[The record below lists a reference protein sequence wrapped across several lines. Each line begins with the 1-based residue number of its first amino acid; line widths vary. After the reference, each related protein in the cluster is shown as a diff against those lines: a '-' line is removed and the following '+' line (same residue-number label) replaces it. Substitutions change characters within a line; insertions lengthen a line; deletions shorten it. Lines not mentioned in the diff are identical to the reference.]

1 MKYNFVN
8 SICKICKGFVI
19 CNYPKYFKGEMR
31 NKKTGQAE
39 NKNKIKDYDKN
50 CYLHIYPVK

>member
-31 NKKTGQAE
+31 NKKTG
-39 NKNKIKDYDKN
+39 
-50 CYLHIYPVK
+50 